1 MKKTLYQVLG
11 VEPAASAGDIA
22 AAHQRAMQQFDSH
35 AHDRNDWIIVREAFA
50 VLGNPARRAAY
61 DQSLA
66 APPAAAVLATPQGLD
81 IDDAVSGLPWKKI
94 LIGGLCVAAVL
105 GFVRMRAPKVAAPAK
120 ALAIQEKQIDIAYD
134 DKAPGPAA
142 AAAPSGAGDSTLS
155 GEALYARLSPS
166 VASIAVLAADGRPIA
181 GGSGVAIGPD
191 AMITNC
197 HVAKAGPR
205 LQVKINK
212 GTHDATIATAD
223 EEHDLCLLQ
232 VPGMAARAVEIGSS
246 SQLKTG
252 QKVLALGSPR
262 GLDLTISDG
271 IVSSLRVVDGGTII
285 QTTAPVSPGS
295 SGGGLF
301 DTAGRL
307 VGIITFQRVDGQN
320 LNFAAPSDWI
330 ATMKTR
336 PVGNGFFKEMSS
348 DGDGEQRAAQ
358 VNSPAAQVVGS
369 WHCREAI
376 GGRALTIDF
385 RSGGS
390 LVARVDNKNV
400 GGQWAFDGNRMSI
413 AFSGARNDMKVE
425 SWSAAKIILNEG
437 GGERL
442 ICTRQ

>member
-22 AAHQRAMQQFDSH
+22 AAHQRAMQQFDSQ
-35 AHDRNDWIIVREAFA
+35 AHDRNEWIIVREAFA

-66 APPAAAVLATPQGLD
+66 APVPAAVLATPQALD
-81 IDDAVSGLPWKKI
+81 LEDAVSGLPWKKI
-94 LIGGLCVAAVL
+94 VIGGLCVAAVL
-105 GFVRMRAPKVAAPAK
+105 GFVRMRAPKVAPPAK
-120 ALAIQEKQIDIAYD
+120 ALAIQEKQVDIAFE
-134 DKAPGPAA
+134 DKTA
-142 AAAPSGAGDSTLS
+142 AAAPAAGDTTLS

-197 HVAKAGPR
+197 HVAKAGAR

-212 GTHDATIATAD
+212 GMYEATIATAD

-348 DGDGEQRAAQ
+348 DGEGEQRAAQ

-390 LVARVDNKNV
+390 LVAQVDNKNV
-400 GGQWAFDGNRMSI
+400 GGQWSFDGNRMSI
-413 AFSGARNDMKVE
+413 AFSSARNDMKVE
-425 SWSAAKIILNEG
+425 SWSATKIILNEG

>member
-1 MKKTLYQVLG
+1 MRKTLYQVLG
-11 VEPAASAGDIA
+11 VEPGATAADIA
-22 AAHQRAMQQFDSH
+22 AAHQLAMRKFDSPS
-35 AHDRNDWIIVREAFA
+35 HDRNEWILVREAFA
-50 VLGNPARRAAY
+50 VLGNPVKRAAY

-66 APPAAAVLATPQGLD
+66 APAAPLPLRQAVDL
-81 IDDAVSGLPWKKI
+81 DDAVSGLPWKKF
-94 LIGGLCVAAVL
+94 LVFGLCILALLAFIRSRVPQVK
-105 GFVRMRAPKVAAPAK
+105 PAAPAP
-120 ALAIQEKQIDIAYD
+120 ATQEKQVDIAYD
-134 DKAPGPAA
+134 DSAA
-142 AAAPSGAGDSTLS
+142 ASATAVAATATAAGDAPLS

-166 VASIAVLAADGRPIA
+166 VASIAVLAADGRA
-181 GGSGVAIGPD
+181 LGGGSGVAIGPD
-191 AMITNC
+191 ALITNC
-197 HVAKAGPR
+197 HVAKAGPK

-232 VPGMAARAVEIGSS
+232 VPGMSARAVEIGSS

-271 IVSSLRVVDGGTII
+271 IVSSLRAVDGGTII

-307 VGIITFQRVDGQN
+307 VGIITFQRIDGQN

-336 PVGNGFFKEMSS
+336 PVGNGFFKEMSR
-348 DGDGEQRAAQ
+348 DDDGEQRASSA
-358 VNSPAAQVVGS
+358 NSPAAQIVGN
-369 WHCREAI
+369 WHCRQAI
-376 GGRALTIDF
+376 GGSAMTIEF
-385 RSGGS
+385 RSDRR
-390 LVARVDNKNV
+390 LVATIGNRGVN
-400 GGQWAFDGNRMSI
+400 GQWSFDGNSMSI
-413 AFSGARNDMKVE
+413 VFSSGGNNLKVE
-425 SWSAAKIILNEG
+425 SWSASKIILNEG

-442 ICTRQ
+442 ICTR